1 MALHVLDSYKGD
13 EYYQPAISRKS
24 SLYLGQILGFN
35 MDKIEEPTPKRRILL
50 VDDQGFNID
59 AIKIILKYT
68 IKVKDSDQI
77 CDTAFDGKQALDMV
91 K

>member
-24 SLYLGQILGFN
+24 SLYLEQILGFK

-50 VDDQGFNID
+50 VDD
-59 AIKIILKYT
+59 
-68 IKVKDSDQI
+68 
-77 CDTAFDGKQALDMV
+77 
-91 K
+91 